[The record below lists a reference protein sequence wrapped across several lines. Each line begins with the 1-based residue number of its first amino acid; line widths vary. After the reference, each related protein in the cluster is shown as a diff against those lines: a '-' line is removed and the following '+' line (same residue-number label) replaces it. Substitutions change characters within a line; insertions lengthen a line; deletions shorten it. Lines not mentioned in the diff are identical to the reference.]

1 MDGRGQRL
9 LLAPGPV
16 AFVPGRRK
24 PWSCLLGL
32 WGFDRPYVPT
42 TYDFTIGGF
51 WSLVLLVGMR
61 FQEKV
66 GKGISK

>member
-42 TYDFTIGGF
+42 TSPLVGF
-51 WSLVLLVGMR
+51 GLWSYLGMR